1 MRATPTSF
9 FVYILIELPILRNR
23 LICISDKLTL
33 SKFTEQQHKLF
44 ALQFIV
50 WFVQNKLNAKDRE
63 SNSRDLT
70 ETNKRTFSKL
80 QNRRITDYVNA
91 LLGSP

>member
-1 MRATPTSF
+1 MTATPTSF

-50 WFVQNKLNAKDRE
+50 
-63 SNSRDLT
+63 
-70 ETNKRTFSKL
+70 
-80 QNRRITDYVNA
+80 
-91 LLGSP
+91 